1 MITGEE
7 CKLDAVSD
15 VDDKSSLQKTIA
27 RIDVTKTP
35 RAFKHILGDVE
46 RLDDG
51 STDFV
56 VISNNRKS
64 DFVKQLDEFIA
75 KGHSVKLIIPE
86 FKEVDIT
93 PYEDD
98 KEKIVKWVVEND

>member
-1 MITGEE
+1 MVDLSVVIPVYNGAALLPR
-7 CKLDAVSD
+7 CLDAIVAQQTHYEME
-15 VDDKSSLQKTIA
+15 VWL
-27 RIDVTKTP
+27 V
-35 RAFKHILGDVE
+35 
-46 RLDDG
+46 DDG